1 MILIFF
7 PASPLPPECGYFQ
20 HEAKLITQDIFT
32 LMPLTAAHM
41 SLGYDGVV
49 CMRQEC
55 LVISMNDRRM
65 FT

>member
-1 MILIFF
+1 MILI
-7 PASPLPPECGYFQ
+7 SPHLPHLNVYFQ
-20 HEAKLITQDIFT
+20 HETKLITQDIFS

-49 CMRQEC
+49 CMQQEC